1 MRPIDWPHILLNRN
15 TRDHK
20 CLENSEL
27 RYVNKTG
34 ECASSKMSGI
44 ELRQFSREPT
54 VLNFANAR
62 FEDSRTKLNE
72 FSDSSLISQAAKQ
85 LRNSAKKM
93 ARSDNHLASS
103 EEEEEP
109 KQEVIKRLANED
121 VRQKPT
127 FGKLDIAPGFSA
139 SNIEGIFSVG
149 FDSNTL
155 KRMLQVLPDA
165 SPIDQVRIFTRH
177 SDHSDGSLDELLS
190 AKLSGSNPI
199 NSCPCLKCDPWAHLH
214 FWMIC
219 FCNRMPVT
227 FL

>member
-1 MRPIDWPHILLNRN
+1 MQYYFLPNNDVERNLLTKPHSLAITRD

-20 CLENSEL
+20 CPENSEL
-27 RYVNKTG
+27 RYVDKTG
-34 ECASSKMSGI
+34 ECAASKMSGI

-62 FEDSRTKLNE
+62 FEDGRTKLDE

-85 LRNSAKKM
+85 LRSSNKKM

-121 VRQKPT
+121 FRQKQA
-127 FGKLDIAPGFSA
+127 FGKMDIAPGFSA

-165 SPIDQVRIFTRH
+165 SPIDQVQMSLLCSQITRMAVVTNA
-177 SDHSDGSLDELLS
+177 LTMN
-190 AKLSGSNPI
+190 AKVLISSPI
-199 NSCPCLKCDPWAHLH
+199 NSSLPE
-214 FWMIC
+214 
-219 FCNRMPVT
+219 V
-227 FL
+227 